1 MIFDKHAAHER
12 VIFERLKSGAAK
24 QYQQLLMQKTETLLP
39 MDEFALMQEQ
49 TEQLANMGFSFDFSN
64 PPFLRTTAVPTFLQ
78 SLNIDEIVTEIAH
91 NFALGKINPQTAYL
105 DDLLHT
111 MACKAAIK
119 AHDKN
124 DLAELQELA
133 QMLQADSGQESTE
146 TESAPTAA
154 EQTDAAASGGGLD
167 LGALMK
173 VSQLMGSAKEDSD
186 AALLLALK
194 PHLREERQKKVEKA
208 VKMLKLLSIWS
219 MLKESGMLKDFL

>member
-1 MIFDKHAAHER
+1 MEK
-12 VIFERLKSGAAK
+12 
-24 QYQQLLMQKTETLLP
+24 M
-39 MDEFALMQEQ
+39 
-49 TEQLANMGFSFDFSN
+49 
-64 PPFLRTTAVPTFLQ
+64 Q
-78 SLNIDEIVTEIAH
+78 SLLSDPESM
-91 NFALGKINPQTAYL
+91 QQ
-105 DDLLHT
+105 
-111 MACKAAIK
+111 
-119 AHDKN
+119 
-124 DLAELQELA
+124 LQELA

-146 TESAPTAA
+146 TESAPTAT

-194 PHLREERQKKVEKA
+194 PHLREERQVEKA